1 MIDNLQRKS
10 VWLLDWFYICKRN
23 GESLDHLLF
32 HCPIATK
39 LWSMVCL
46 RCWANLEDCGGVVSL
61 LARFF
66 LASPEWSFVD
76 GYHTLLDVVSVDGED
91 QPKFRRYRE
100 NRV

>member
-61 LARFF
+61 LARVFF
-66 LASPEWSFVD
+66 GITRMVICEWLP
-76 GYHTLLDVVSVDGED
+76 HTA
-91 QPKFRRYRE
+91 
-100 NRV
+100 